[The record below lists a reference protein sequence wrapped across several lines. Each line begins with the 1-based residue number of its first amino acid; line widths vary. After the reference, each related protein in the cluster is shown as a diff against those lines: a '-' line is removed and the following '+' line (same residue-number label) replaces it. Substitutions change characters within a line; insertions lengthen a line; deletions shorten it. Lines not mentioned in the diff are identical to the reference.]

1 MPYVDA
7 NGLPGAKVPRPFERE
22 LKVVMS
28 PETHPDVEG
37 FTLLF
42 STLAPGG
49 GGTDAHEHD
58 DSGEL
63 MVVAA
68 GRGRA
73 WLSGEEY
80 DLKPGAALYAP
91 PGVEHRTLNDAAEP
105 LELICVFVPP
115 ASADYVEKMIARA
128 SGDADV

>member
-7 NGLPGAKVPRPFERE
+7 GGVPAAKVPKPFERE

-28 PETHPDVEG
+28 PETHADVDG

-42 STLAPGG
+42 STLAPRG
-49 GGTDAHEHD
+49 GGTDMHEHK

-63 MVVAA
+63 MVVVS

-73 WLSGEEY
+73 WLAGEEHE
-80 DLKPGAALYAP
+80 LKPGAALYAP
-91 PGVEHRTLNDAAEP
+91 SGVEHRTLNEGGIP
-105 LELICVFVPP
+105 LELVCVFIPP
-115 ASADYVEKMIARA
+115 APADYIEKMIAD
-128 SGDADV
+128 SS

>member
-7 NGLPGAKVPRPFERE
+7 GDIPAAKVPRPFERE

-28 PETHPDVEG
+28 PQTHKDVEG

-42 STLAPGG
+42 STLAPKG
-49 GGTDAHEHD
+49 GGTDSHAHE

-63 MVVAA
+63 MVVVS
-68 GRGRA
+68 GRGKA
-73 WLSGEEY
+73 WLAGEEFS
-80 DLKPGAALYAP
+80 LKPGAALYAP
-91 PGVEHRTLNDAAEP
+91 PGVEHRTLNEGGIP
-105 LELICVFVPP
+105 LELVCVFVPP

-128 SGDADV
+128 SEGADG